1 METFETKQT
10 LLDVA
15 LLLWSARGYNAVGV
29 QELVVEAGVTKPTLY
44 HHFGSKD
51 GLLRALLTAHYAPLN
66 DALRAAARYT
76 PNPKQYQED
85 IYPVLKAVCHAYF
98 DIAARDTAFI
108 LMSLAL
114 SFSPESAEETSIVR
128 PFLVEQYGILDGLFR
143 DIAAV
148 HTNLRGKENRLAR
161 NFLALIHSDIV
172 FWKSGYGKLN
182 DEATHHLVH
191 QFMHGIFA

>member
-1 METFETKQT
+1 METFETKQA

-15 LLLWSARGYNAVGV
+15 LLLWSSRGYNAVGV
-29 QELVVEAGVTKPTLY
+29 QELAVESGVTKPTLY
-44 HHFGSKD
+44 YHFGSKD
-51 GLLRALLTAHYAPLN
+51 GLLRALLTAHYGPLN
-66 DALRAAARYT
+66 DALRAAARYA

-85 IYPVLKAVCHAYF
+85 IYPVLKAVCRAYF
-98 DIAARDTAFI
+98 DIATRDTAFI

-114 SFSPESAEETSIVR
+114 SFSPESAEETGIVR
-128 PFLVEQYGILDGLFR
+128 PFLVEQHGILESLFR

-148 HTNLRGKENRLAR
+148 HTNLRGKESRLAQ
-161 NFLALIHSDIV
+161 NLLALIHSAIV

-182 DEATHHLVH
+182 DDAAHHLVH